1 MYINKIEKARIQKLQ
16 KKVDQKRAQLD
27 WGTPLELLP
36 FMARDDYTNSNSSRA
51 LVVIARV
58 VHDVTDIRSRLAVAA
73 PLRVIRLPSDF
84 TS

>member
-73 PLRVIRLPSDF
+73 PLRIIKLPSD
-84 TS
+84 SSS